1 MLIGL
6 SRLHYRLVGWSW
18 MAWDWCWFRER
29 TAERIA
35 SQVLAHAAAGKIIVI
50 HDGHH
55 KNREANRLYAV
66 QAVRCIIDEL
76 KVRGFEFA
84 TLSDAP

>member
-1 MLIGL
+1 MLIAL

-18 MAWDWCWFRER
+18 MTWDWCWFRER
-29 TAERIA
+29 TAERVA

-55 KNREANRLYAV
+55 KNREANRIYAV
-66 QAVRCIIDEL
+66 RAVRCIIDEL